1 MPSRSELFG
10 LAAIEAKACG
20 TPVISSDLPSFRLT
34 IKNKITG
41 FRVKNMEVVKEWLE
55 TLQKIY
61 ELWKHNK
68 NIRECVLRQENMYVK
83 NFIVV
88 S

>member
-1 MPSRSELFG
+1 MPSRSEVFG
-10 LAAIEAKACG
+10 LAATEAKACG
-20 TPVISSDLPSFRLT
+20 TPVIASDLLSFMLT
-34 IKNKITG
+34 NKITG

-68 NIRECVLRQENMYVK
+68 NICECVVRQENMYVK